1 MKSSQHGTL
10 RGEAP
15 WRKGAPPP
23 AARRKPRAGGGK
35 NPKRRK
41 KSRGWGIFKFVFAT
55 ATLGAMCLAMLVAYY
70 ASGLPPTDQLFGVKG
85 TPSITVL
92 DIDGKVIATRGA
104 GVGSI
109 VPVGEMSPY
118 LPKAVMAIEDRRFY
132 DHFGL
137 DLWGTTRALFAN
149 FEAGRVVQG
158 GSTIT
163 QQLAKNLFLTPE
175 RTFERKMEEALL
187 AIWLEMKYSKDEIL
201 TLYLNRVYFGAG
213 TYGVEAASR
222 RYFNKSAR
230 DLTLK
235 EAAIL
240 AGLLKA
246 PSRLAPTKD
255 AEAAED
261 RAQVVLNS
269 MVEAG
274 FISEAD
280 RKDADKARPNVMVT
294 RSSPGADYFADWV
307 LEQVPG
313 FIGGP
318 PEGDIVVETTLD
330 LSMQQAAETAVSDA
344 LAAKGDKLK
353 IGQGAFVAMT
363 TDGAIKA
370 MVGGRSYAESQFN
383 RAVQAQRPPGSAF
396 KPFVFLAALE
406 AGYTPESIVL
416 DAPISL
422 KKWNPGNYKH
432 KYEGEVTLTR
442 ALSRSLNSVAIR
454 LIVSVGPKEAAAV
467 AKRLGVLSPLMAQPA
482 LALGTSEVNLLELT
496 SAYAP
501 FANGGMTAMPH
512 GIVKIRSREGRTLYE
527 RQGSGPMEAV
537 APVFAAEMTY
547 MMRETV
553 LAGTAKRAR
562 LADRD
567 AAGKTGTGQSFRDA
581 WFVGYTRDM
590 VAGVWVG
597 NDDNAAMKDVT
608 GGSVPA
614 EIWAAFMGAVAER
627 TEAGPLIALENAPS
641 TAVAAGAGWTEAP
654 GPEDGV
660 SEDVPPEGGYAAL
673 EDPAVPDDNAPM
685 DVPLTTDQA
694 EFDKMFNDMF
704 GEDGEIAREGAE
716 PRPAARPAAYAPR

>member
-15 WRKGAPPP
+15 WRQGVP
-23 AARRKPRAGGGK
+23 AKAKARRKPPPRGRAPK
-35 NPKRRK
+35 KPKRKR
-41 KSRGWGIFKFVFAT
+41 RGWGIFKFLFVG
-55 ATLGAMCLAMLVAYY
+55 ATLGALTLSMMIAYY

-85 TPSITVL
+85 TPAITVL
-92 DIDGKVIATRGA
+92 DAEGRVIATRGA
-104 GVGSI
+104 GVGHI
-109 VPVGEMSPY
+109 VPVAEMSPY
-118 LPKAVMAIEDRRFY
+118 LPEAVMAIEDRRFY

-137 DLWGTTRALFAN
+137 DLWGMTRALFAN
-149 FEAGRVVQG
+149 VEAGRVVQG

-222 RYFNKSAR
+222 RYFDKSAR
-230 DLTLK
+230 ELTLK

-246 PSRLAPTKD
+246 PSRFAPTKD

-261 RAQVVLNS
+261 RAQVVLAAMEES
-269 MVEAG
+269 G
-274 FISEAD
+274 FITARERKEAD
-280 RKDADKARPNVMVT
+280 KTKPSLMAV
-294 RSSPGADYFADWV
+294 RSSPGAEYFADWV

-330 LSMQQAAETAVSDA
+330 LAMQQAAETAVTNA
-344 LAAKGDKLK
+344 LTEKGVKLK

-363 TDGAIKA
+363 IDGAVRA
-370 MVGGRSYAESQFN
+370 MVGGRSYGESQFN
-383 RAVQAQRPPGSAF
+383 RAVQAKRPPGSAF

-406 AGYTPESIVL
+406 AGYTPESLVL
-416 DAPISL
+416 DAPIKL
-422 KKWNPGNYKH
+422 KNWNPGNYKH

-454 LIVSVGPKEAAAV
+454 LIVDVGPKNAAAV

-501 FANGGMTAMPH
+501 FANGGLAAMPH
-512 GIVKIRSREGRTLYE
+512 GILRIRSREGETLYE

-537 APVFAAEMTY
+537 APVYAAEMTY

-567 AAGKTGTGQSFRDA
+567 AAGKTGTGQAFRDA
-581 WFVGYTRDM
+581 WFVGFTRDM
-590 VAGVWVG
+590 IAGVWVG
-597 NDDNAAMKDVT
+597 NDDNSAMKDVT

-614 EIWAAFMGAVAER
+614 EIWAAFMGAVSKK
-627 TEAGPLIALENAPS
+627 TEAGPLIALEQAPS
-641 TAVAAGAGWTEAP
+641 TAVASGAGWTEEP
-654 GPEDGV
+654 GSGEGA
-660 SEDVPPEGGYAAL
+660 SEPGAPEGGGYAEL
-673 EDPAVPDDNAPM
+673 VPDDGAPM
-685 DVPLTTDQA
+685 DVPLTADQ
-694 EFDKMFNDMF
+694 EELGQMLNEMF
-704 GEDGEIAREGAE
+704 GEDGEIARSSREGRS
-716 PRPAARPAAYAPR
+716 PARPAAYAPR

>member
-1 MKSSQHGTL
+1 MTPSHRGTP
-10 RGEAP
+10 RGDAP
-15 WRKGAPPP
+15 WRQGARP
-23 AARRKPRAGGGK
+23 APRANGPRKGR
-35 NPKRRK
+35 NAPQPKRRK
-41 KSRGWGIFKFVFAT
+41 KRRSWAIFKFLFAMT
-55 ATLGAMCLAMLVAYY
+55 TLGAMGLAVMIAYY

-92 DIDGKVIATRGA
+92 DVNGKVIATRGA

-109 VPVGEMSPY
+109 VPASEMSPF
-118 LPKAVMAIEDRRFY
+118 LPQAVMAIEDRRFY

-137 DLWGTTRALFAN
+137 DVWGTTRALFAN

-187 AIWLEMKYSKDEIL
+187 ALWLEMKYSKDEIL

-235 EAAIL
+235 ESAIL
-240 AGLLKA
+240 AGILKA

-255 AEAAED
+255 ADAAEE
-261 RAQVVLNS
+261 RAQVVLNA

-274 FISEAD
+274 FITEAD
-280 RKDADKARPNVMVT
+280 RSDADRAKPRVMVT

-330 LSMQQAAETAVSDA
+330 LSMQQAAETAVADA
-344 LAAKGDKLK
+344 LAAKGETLK
-353 IGQGAFVAMT
+353 IGQGAFVAMS
-363 TDGAIKA
+363 TDGAVRA

-406 AGYTPESIVL
+406 AGYTPDSLVL
-416 DAPISL
+416 DAPIQL
-422 KKWNPGNYKH
+422 KNWNPGNYKH
-432 KYEGEVTLTR
+432 KYEGEVTLTH
-442 ALSRSLNSVAIR
+442 ALSRSLNSVSIR
-454 LIVSVGPKEAAAV
+454 LIVDVGPKSAAAV
-467 AKRLGVLSPLMAQPA
+467 AKRLGVLSPLLAQPA
-482 LALGTSEVNLLELT
+482 LALGASEVNLLELT

-501 FANGGMTAMPH
+501 FANGGLAAMPH
-512 GIVKIRSREGRTLYE
+512 GIAKIRTREGRTLYE

-537 APVFAAEMTY
+537 APVYAAEMTY

-562 LADRD
+562 LEGRD

-581 WFVGYTRDM
+581 WFVGFTRDM

-597 NDDNAAMKDVT
+597 NDDNSAMKDVT

-614 EIWAAFMGAVAER
+614 EIWAAFMGAIADQS
-627 TEAGPLIALENAPS
+627 EAGPLIALENAPP
-641 TAVAAGAGWTEAP
+641 TAVASGAGWSESP
-654 GPEDGV
+654 GPDDGAV
-660 SEDVPPEGGYAAL
+660 EPEAPEGGYA
-673 EDPAVPDDNAPM
+673 EVEMAVPDDGAPM
-685 DVPLTTDQA
+685 DIPKTTDQA
-694 EFDKMFNDMF
+694 EFDKMFEEMF
-704 GEDGEIAREGAE
+704 GEEGESGRDD
-716 PRPAARPAAYAPR
+716 RAAGKPVRPAAYAPR